1 MGEGKTGNS
10 PVQREKGKGG
20 RTLLG
25 SKSNRQQFARTRA
38 RTNETKRNDVLVGLT
53 SQTPI
58 LIFHGSWLLA

>member
-1 MGEGKTGNS
+1 MFKK
-10 PVQREKGKGG
+10 EKGKGG

-25 SKSNRQQFARTRA
+25 SKSNKQKSARTRA

-58 LIFHGSWLLA
+58 LIFRGSWLLA